1 MLSAKF
7 PSRSFPI
14 TQFANADVDHF
25 VMQGLGKT
33 IQSIG
38 FLQGLQRLPKVNV
51 RGPFL
56 IVAPLSLVSQWESE
70 TKEWAP
76 DVNVVV
82 YHGSADARDFLV
94 KNEFYYTDQFETKG
108 TAQSLRRKHIT
119 KFQLL
124 ITTYEVVL
132 KDVNVLAKIR

>member
-1 MLSAKF
+1 M
-7 PSRSFPI
+7 
-14 TQFANADVDHF
+14 
-25 VMQGLGKT
+25 
-33 IQSIG
+33 
-38 FLQGLQRLPKVNV
+38 
-51 RGPFL
+51 
-56 IVAPLSLVSQWESE
+56 APLSLVSQWESE

-94 KNEFYYTDQFETKG
+94 KNEFYYTDQFVTKG
-108 TAQSLRRKHIT
+108 TAQNLKRKHIT

-132 KDVNVLAKIR
+132 KDVNVLTKIQ

>member
-1 MLSAKF
+1 M
-7 PSRSFPI
+7 
-14 TQFANADVDHF
+14 
-25 VMQGLGKT
+25 
-33 IQSIG
+33 
-38 FLQGLQRLPKVNV
+38 
-51 RGPFL
+51 
-56 IVAPLSLVSQWESE
+56 APLSLVSQWESE

-94 KNEFYYTDQFETKG
+94 KEEFYYTDQFETKA
-108 TAQSLRRKHIT
+108 TAQSLKKKHIT

-132 KDVNVLAKIR
+132 KDVNVLNKIQ